1 MSFLPLFAMY
11 AIGLTYLA
19 ILSRTETLKNK
30 RRISD
35 ELRLQQE
42 KERHLERWRMFLL
55 FMEESRINGESMM
68 EIMWMNKCSEEKS
81 AVDRINEQ
89 ILNL

>member
-1 MSFLPLFAMY
+1 MY